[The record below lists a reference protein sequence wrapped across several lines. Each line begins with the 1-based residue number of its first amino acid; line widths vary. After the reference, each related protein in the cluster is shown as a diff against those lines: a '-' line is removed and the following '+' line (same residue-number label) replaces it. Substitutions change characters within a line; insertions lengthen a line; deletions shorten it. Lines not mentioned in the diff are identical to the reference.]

1 MAQIPKAQLE
11 LTEATNDA
19 QRYLGLCSAGDAAFD
34 PNARCLLVLRDALRN
49 AKFQGV
55 TTTQAIDAVVGVG
68 LGAAVIGMAGAA
80 A

>member
-19 QRYLGLCSAGDAAFD
+19 QRYLALCAAGDAAFD
-34 PNARCLLVLRDALRN
+34 PNARCLKALKDAQRM
-49 AKFQGV
+49 AEFQGV
-55 TTTQAIDAVVGVG
+55 TTDEALAAVVGVKAAA
-68 LGAAVIGMAGAA
+68 GALAGAA